1 VSFWRRKKREA
12 ELDEEVRSHLEMA
25 ARERVERG
33 DTAKEAEHAAQREF
47 GNVGLVKEVTRDV
60 WGWRWLRDF
69 ADDAQYGLRMLRKN
83 PGFTAVAVLTLALG
97 IGANTAIFSVV
108 NAVLLRPLP
117 YYDPA
122 RLVRADEYWP
132 RINDEVVPGPDYTN
146 WKLNNHDFEG
156 LAAFDGG
163 DQINLTSA
171 GRPERIESVLV
182 TANFL
187 HVLGVQPSLGR
198 DFRQEEAQ
206 PGAKLVAI
214 LSDGLWR
221 RKFDAEPQ
229 ILGKGIAL
237 NGQSYTVIGVMSGGF
252 RFPDRRTNPE
262 ILLAFQLSP
271 KVDWTARSVSLT
283 RVIGRLKSD
292 VSIARANIELATL
305 SKRTEAD
312 IPATFLHMRDGMQ
325 VRTTGLY
332 EKLVGDIRPTL
343 LILLAAVAFVLLI
356 GCLNVANLQL
366 ARFEPAKRT
375 SGARGDR
382 GGAYEVAEAI
392 ADRGGGVGRPRW
404 AWGAADRGGRSAPAA
419 QLCACKFS
427 AGRAHRVGQVGA
439 AVYIWHYVCD
449 GAAVRSRSC
458 LPCFESGRQ
467 QRPEG
472 GKSATVAW
480 LQPKQTASG
489 AGDLRVDAGCCAVGR
504 FWTAD
509 SQLSAAVECRSRI

>member
-1 VSFWRRKKREA
+1 MSKLSEIGRRVGMLVRREKFARELEEEMRLHRELKEKELIADGADASEAQYAASRQFGNAMYLRERGREA
-12 ELDEEVRSHLEMA
+12 
-25 ARERVERG
+25 
-33 DTAKEAEHAAQREF
+33 
-47 GNVGLVKEVTRDV
+47 
-60 WGWRWLRDF
+60 WGWMWLEDF
-69 ADDAQYGLRMLRKN
+69 VQDLRFGARMLGKN
-83 PGFTAVAVLTLALG
+83 PGFTIVAVVTLALG

-117 YYDPA
+117 YHDPA
-122 RLVRADEYWP
+122 KLVRADAYWP

-146 WKLNNHDFEG
+146 WKLNNHGFEA
-156 LAAFDGG
+156 LAAFDSG

-171 GRPERIESVLV
+171 GQPERIESVLV

-187 HVLGVQPSLGR
+187 RVLGVQPSLGR
-198 DFRQEEAQ
+198 DFRPEEAQ

-221 RKFDAEPQ
+221 RKFGAEPQ
-229 ILGKGIAL
+229 ILGKGITL
-237 NGQSYTVIGVMSGGF
+237 NGQSYTVIGVMPEGF

-262 ILLAFQLSP
+262 ILLAFQLP
-271 KVDWTARSVSLT
+271 TKVDWTARSVSLT

-292 VSIARANIELATL
+292 VSITQANTELATL

-439 AVYIWHYVCD
+439 AVYVRHYVRD
-449 GAAVRSRSC
+449 GAAVRSGSC
-458 LPCFESGRQ
+458 PACFESGRQ
-467 QRPEG
+467 QRPER
-472 GKSATVAW
+472 GKSAAVAW

-489 AGDLRVDAGCCAVGR
+489 AGDVRVDAGCCAVGR
-504 FWTAD
+504 F
-509 SQLSAAVECRSRI
+509 RIAYS